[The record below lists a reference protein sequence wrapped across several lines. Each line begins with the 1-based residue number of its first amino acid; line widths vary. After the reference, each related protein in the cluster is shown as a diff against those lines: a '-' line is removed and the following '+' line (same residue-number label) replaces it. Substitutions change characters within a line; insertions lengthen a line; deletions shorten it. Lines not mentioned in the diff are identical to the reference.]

1 MFTGYQDKIASVQE
15 AINSFFWQ
23 NLPDAI
29 IQNLVPTFQQ
39 IRPLFS

>member
-1 MFTGYQDKIASVQE
+1 MFTGYQDKIVSVQE
-15 AINSFFWQ
+15 AINSFFCQ
-23 NLPDAI
+23 NLPDTI